1 VLTGHCAS
9 LTVLGSQN
17 VVTVN
22 TADTIDTSG
31 IENQIT
37 FHSGSP
43 TVQNSG
49 ISNVVQQG

>member
-1 VLTGHCAS
+1 VD
-9 LTVLGSQN
+9 
-17 VVTVN
+17 

-43 TVQNSG
+43 NVQNSG